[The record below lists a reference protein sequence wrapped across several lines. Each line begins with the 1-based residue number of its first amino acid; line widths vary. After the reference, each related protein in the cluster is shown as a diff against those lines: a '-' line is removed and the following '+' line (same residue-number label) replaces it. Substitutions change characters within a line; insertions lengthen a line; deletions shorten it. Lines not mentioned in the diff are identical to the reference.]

1 MINLAELRQK
11 RRGEFWGQ
19 ILPYMQYIIQS
30 GVAVLTFFLLIAFAA
45 WYTTFVQ
52 NMPAGLPVYWI
63 MLVLLTPLT
72 VYGSVRTYMRP
83 ADVVFMLPMETQMRH
98 YFTAAWRGG
107 MVGKSFWLVLL
118 IIVASPFYG
127 RAALDPKPLL
137 VLIVAVLLL
146 KAISNYGS
154 WQELRMEGQRARVLY
169 RLLRYVAIIGL
180 LAALLWLPLGLALI
194 TLLSGAAVYVVCLQL
209 PGKVAVPW
217 ERSIA
222 AEKNHAA
229 AVMRM
234 LGWFVD
240 VPTGERKVN
249 HRRWLSFIGRK
260 LPWQQEQAFRFL
272 LVRTFIRT
280 ELLPTL
286 SRFVVFGVILVL
298 LARESWFGIAVYL
311 LFIILAGM
319 QMTMLR
325 KQHTDTLWLSIYPLP
340 PAARRLET
348 IRLIT
353 LVQLVVAVVLWLPFV
368 LTGDLVRLVGTLIV
382 GLLLVWLQRASLNRK
397 WLRELQLEE
406 QFE

>member
-1 MINLAELRQK
+1 MINLPELRQK
-11 RRGEFWGQ
+11 RRGEFWAQ
-19 ILPYMQYIIQS
+19 ILPYTQYIIQS

-52 NMPAGLPVYWI
+52 NIPAGLPVYWI

-83 ADVVFMLPMETQMRH
+83 ADVVFMLPVETQMNT
-98 YFTAAWRGG
+98 YFASAWRGG
-107 MVGKSFWLVLL
+107 MIGKSFWLILL
-118 IIVASPFYG
+118 AIVAWPFYV
-127 RAALDPKPLL
+127 RAAIEPKPLL
-137 VLIVAVLLL
+137 VLLLCILLL
-146 KAISNYGS
+146 KGVSNYGS
-154 WQELRMEGQRARVLY
+154 WQEMRMEGQRARVGY
-169 RLLRYVAIIGL
+169 RVLRYIAIIGL
-180 LAALLWLPLGLALI
+180 LGAVLWLPLAMAII
-194 TLLSGAAVYVVCLQL
+194 TLVAGIVIYVICLRL

-217 ERSIA
+217 ERLIA

-229 AVMRM
+229 SVMRM

-249 HRRWLSFIGRK
+249 HRRWLSFIGKR
-260 LPWQQEQAFRFL
+260 LPWKQEQAFRFL
-272 LVRTFIRT
+272 LTRTFIRT

-286 SRFVVFGVILVL
+286 SRFVVFGIILIV

-319 QMTMLR
+319 QLTMLR

-353 LVQLVVAVVLWLPFV
+353 IVQLVVAIVLWIPIAI
-368 LTGDLVRLVGTLIV
+368 TGNIAWLIGALIAGLLIV
-382 GLLLVWLQRASLNRK
+382 WIQRASLNRK

-406 QFE
+406 EFE

>member
-1 MINLAELRQK
+1 MINLAVLRQK

-72 VYGSVRTYMRP
+72 AYGSVRTYMRP

-194 TLLSGAAVYVVCLQL
+194 TLLIGAAVYVVCLQL

-217 ERSIA
+217 ERLIA

-382 GLLLVWLQRASLNRK
+382 GLLIVWLQRASLNRK

>member
-1 MINLAELRQK
+1 MINLPELRQK
-11 RRGEFWGQ
+11 RRGEFWAQ
-19 ILPYMQYIIQS
+19 ILPYTQYIIQS

-52 NMPAGLPVYWI
+52 NIPAGLPVYWI

-83 ADVVFMLPMETQMRH
+83 ADVVFMLPVETQMKA
-98 YFTAAWRGG
+98 YFASAWRGG
-107 MVGKSFWLVLL
+107 MIGKSFWLILL
-118 IIVASPFYG
+118 AIVAWPFYV
-127 RAALDPKPLL
+127 RAAIEPKPLL
-137 VLIVAVLLL
+137 ILLLCLLLL
-146 KAISNYGS
+146 KGVSNYGS
-154 WQELRMEGQRARVLY
+154 WQEMRMERQRARVGY
-169 RLLRYVAIIGL
+169 RVLRYIAIIGL
-180 LAALLWLPLGLALI
+180 LGAVLWLPLTMAII
-194 TLLSGAAVYVVCLQL
+194 TLAAGIVIYVICLRL

-217 ERSIA
+217 ERLIA

-229 AVMRM
+229 SVMRM

-249 HRRWLSFIGRK
+249 HRRWLSFIGKR
-260 LPWQQEQAFRFL
+260 LPWKQEQAFRFL
-272 LVRTFIRT
+272 LTRTFIRT

-286 SRFVVFGVILVL
+286 SRFVVFGIILIV

-319 QMTMLR
+319 QLTMLR

-353 LVQLVVAVVLWLPFV
+353 IVQLVVAIVLWIPIAI
-368 LTGDLVRLVGTLIV
+368 TGNIAWLVGALIAGLLIV
-382 GLLLVWLQRASLNRK
+382 WIQRASLNRK

-406 QFE
+406 EFE